1 MKIAI
6 IGTGFAGFG
15 ALTALI
21 GNPENEIYVLDI
33 GLTERYPNQRNQIV
47 PNAKEHKGSY
57 YSYGINDV
65 RWSVKCESQRICSSH
80 AFGGHSTVYSGAIL
94 YPKGSD
100 LDQWPQ
106 ESRPTPSDYKE
117 IINNIGVMHEEDELS
132 SEFPLLP
139 EDDDLLIS
147 KRNTHDSFF
156 GLSRIAVEKLKGD
169 EGFVRALFNTST
181 YFLAKLAEGKI
192 QYYKNCYV
200 YGLESNRENVKINWE
215 LDGGRKAK
223 ALEVDLVLVGAGC
236 VNTTGII
243 DRSLFGEG
251 ERKYNLKCAGMF
263 MDAFLK
269 IRHNKHCNN
278 SFRRALGFPE
288 YFIESNS
295 QLTKNTWM
303 HSQISG
309 INDQIIEMINLKIPL
324 FGKIIGRALKNI
336 LYFSITVIHSK
347 YVEPVMIKC
356 SSVRDQSNGSF
367 IHFISVCESN
377 SSQKYISFRAAFYAS
392 IKSHWMGLGMIR
404 IPLGGLIGDVI
415 KGNRLGSWHFGGT
428 IPMVTD
434 PCLGQ
439 CLPTGEVLG
448 LKGVY
453 IIDSAAFPS
462 VPGSTVALLIAAN
475 AHRVARGLQTRTNNL
490 GG

>member
-21 GNPENEIYVLDI
+21 GNPEHEIYVLDI
-33 GLTERYPNQRNQIV
+33 GLTERYQNQRNQMV

-65 RWSVKCESQRICSSH
+65 RWSVKCKSKRICSSH

-94 YPKGSD
+94 YPKGND

-106 ESRPTPSDYKE
+106 ESRPTSADYTE
-117 IINNIGVMHEEDELS
+117 IIKNIGVMHEEDGLS

-139 EDDDLLIS
+139 DEDDLVIS
-147 KRNTHDSFF
+147 KRNAHESFF
-156 GLSRIAVEKLKGD
+156 GLSRIAVEKLKGN
-169 EGFVRALFNTST
+169 EGGDRALFNTST
-181 YFLAKLAEGKI
+181 YFLEKLAEGKI

-200 YGLESNRENVKINWE
+200 YGVESNRKKVKINWE
-215 LDGGRKAK
+215 SDGGGEAK

-251 ERKYNLKCAGMF
+251 ERKYNIKCAGMF

-269 IRHNKHCNN
+269 IGHNKNYD
-278 SFRRALGFPE
+278 SSSRRALGFPE
-288 YFIESNS
+288 FFIESNS
-295 QLTKNTWM
+295 RLTKNTWM

-309 INDQIIEMINLKIPL
+309 INDQIIEMTNSKIPL
-324 FGKIIGRALKNI
+324 FGGIIGRALKNI
-336 LYFSITVIHSK
+336 LYFSITVTHSK
-347 YVEPVMIKC
+347 HLEPVLIKC
-356 SSVRDQSNGSF
+356 SSVRDQSNGRLNYY
-367 IHFISVCESN
+367 INVCESN
-377 SSQKYISFRAAFYAS
+377 NEQKYLSFRAAFHAS
-392 IKSHWMGLGMIR
+392 IKSNWMGLGMIR

-453 IIDSAAFPS
+453 VIDSAAFPS

-475 AHRVARGLQTRTNNL
+475 AHRVARGVQTGTNNL

>member
-21 GNPENEIYVLDI
+21 SNPEYEIYVLDI

-94 YPKGSD
+94 YPKGND

-106 ESRPTPSDYKE
+106 ECRPTSGDYKE
-117 IINNIGVMHEEDELS
+117 IIKNIGVMYEEDGLS
-132 SEFPLLP
+132 DEFPLLP
-139 EDDDLLIS
+139 EEDDLLTS
-147 KRNTHDSFF
+147 KRTTHNSVF
-156 GLSRIAVEKLKGD
+156 GLSRIAVENLKGN
-169 EGFVRALFNTST
+169 EGCDRGLFNTST
-181 YFLAKLAEGKI
+181 YFRTKLTERKI

-200 YGLESNRENVKINWE
+200 YGVESNQENVKINWE
-215 LDGGRKAK
+215 LGGDGKAK

-269 IRHNKHCNN
+269 VGHNKHYDN
-278 SFRRALGFPE
+278 SSRRAVGFPE
-288 YFIESNS
+288 FFIESNS
-295 QLTKNTWM
+295 RLTKNTWM

-309 INDQIIEMINLKIPL
+309 INDQIIEMINSKIPL
-324 FGKIIGRALKNI
+324 FGRIIGRALKNI

-347 YVEPVMIKC
+347 HVEPVLIKC
-356 SSVRDQSNGSF
+356 SSVRDQSNGPL
-367 IHFISVCESN
+367 IHFINVCESKN
-377 SSQKYISFRAAFYAS
+377 AQQYLSFRAAFYAS
-392 IKSHWMGLGMIR
+392 IKSHWMGLCMIR

-428 IPMVTD
+428 IPMVKD
-434 PCLGQ
+434 PCIGQ

-453 IIDSAAFPS
+453 VIDSAAFPS

-475 AHRVARGLQTRTNNL
+475 AHRVARGLQTRTNYL
-490 GG
+490 GS